1 MKCQRPAEESDKTL
15 VLLFKKKKKKEEIIS
30 PALIDNPNR
39 MIRLV
44 GS

>member
-15 VLLFKKKKKKEEIIS
+15 VLLFKKKKKEEIIS